1 MPVFEEIWNV
11 VNEEYLY
18 PDFNGLDWKAVHEEY
33 KQRIQAGLSDE
44 AFYAAMHE
52 MIRRLGDDH
61 STYFSPAEAKAE
73 DEIFASDYNYVGIG
87 VFTTVNKEKRS
98 LSVVLI
104 FPNSPAEAAGIQ
116 MHDSILAVD
125 GQPVVN
131 EDGTR
136 NNILKGP
143 EGTSIEL
150 TVQSPAG
157 QPYQVRVTRQRID
170 SALPVPYAVQ
180 TSPTGKR
187 IGYIL
192 IPTFNDST
200 VDDQVGA
207 ALSSMAAGG
216 PLDGLILDN
225 RENGGGNSE
234 ILLNTLA
241 YFVNGEVGSFVER
254 QNRTPLSVNAN
265 DINGS
270 QRVPLVVLVGKH
282 TASFGEIFAGI
293 LQDLGRATIIGEQTE
308 GNVEVLSIYNFSDG
322 SRAWI
327 ATSTF
332 RPLNHPDQNWEKT
345 GITPDRVASSR
356 WDEVTLKT
364 DPAVQAAMQYF
375 DQEG

>member
-33 KQRIQAGLSDE
+33 RQRILAGLNDN
-44 AFYAAMHE
+44 AFYAAMDE
-52 MIRRLGDDH
+52 MIQRLGDDH
-61 STYFSPAEAKAE
+61 SRYFSPAEAKAKDAE
-73 DEIFASDYNYVGIG
+73 FASDYNYVGIG
-87 VFTTVNKEKRS
+87 VFTTVNRERHS
-98 LSVVLI
+98 LAIVLI
-104 FPNSPAEAAGIQ
+104 FPGSPAEAAGIK

-125 GQPVVN
+125 GQAVVN

-136 NNILKGP
+136 NDLLRGP
-143 EGTSIEL
+143 AGTSIEL
-150 TVQSPAG
+150 TIQTPAE
-157 QPYQVRVTRQRID
+157 QPRQVRVRRQRID
-170 SALPVPYAVQ
+170 SSLPVPYAVQ
-180 TSPTGKR
+180 TSPKGKR

-200 VDDQVGA
+200 VDDQVGQ

-254 QNRTPLSVNAN
+254 ANRTPLGVNPS

-270 QRVPLVVLVGKH
+270 QRVPLVVLVGKN

-293 LQDLGRATIIGEQTE
+293 LQDLGRATIIGEQTD
-308 GNVEVLSIYNFSDG
+308 GNVEVLSIYDFKDG

-332 RPLNHPDQNWEKT
+332 RPLNHPNQNWEKT
-345 GITPDRVASSR
+345 GITPERIVSSR
-356 WDEVTLKT
+356 WDEVTLET
-364 DPAVQAAMQYF
+364 DPAVLAALQYF